1 MALNTRVYTGN
12 TILIVMK
19 NTPVGLLQD
28 LTADEDFSPEPAS
41 GIGDPRVVEYIP
53 TMYRISLA
61 VSSMS
66 IKKDSLFSIG
76 IFPEN
81 IDKYLAEN
89 PFVVQ
94 IIDKVSGDVV
104 RYYNN
109 CIFAR
114 GTLSVRKH
122 TIVGHNCTLLSTEA
136 VAGDAAGFAQVKN
149 T

>member
-1 MALNTRVYTGN
+1 MALNTKVYTGN
-12 TILIVMK
+12 TILIMIK

-28 LTADEDFSPEPAS
+28 VTADEDFAPEPAS

-53 TMYRISLA
+53 TMYRVSLA

-76 IFPEN
+76 VFPEN

-94 IIDKVSGDVV
+94 IIDKYTGNTI

-114 GTLSVRKH
+114 GTVSVRKH
-122 TIVGHNCTLLSTEA
+122 TIVAHNCTLLA
-136 VAGDAAGFAQVKN
+136 VEGIAGDADGFVQ
-149 T
+149 TSQT